1 MIVRHEY
8 AITFN
13 ILQKEI
19 IDYMDIFT
27 IDLCYKTNE
36 NCMDIKKV

>member
-1 MIVRHEY
+1 MRHEY

-19 IDYMDIFT
+19 IYYMDMFT
-27 IDLCYKTNE
+27 I
-36 NCMDIKKV
+36 NCATKLMKIALI